1 MALEFLFNL
10 VGLSLNESMESASLS
25 MDAFSMFIYVG
36 IGAPI
41 SEEILFRGLML
52 RSMQPYGKKFAI
64 FASALVFG
72 LYHANIIQIPFAF
85 AVGLVLG
92 YVTVEYSLVWSIAL
106 HMFNNLVLADLLA
119 RLTASWPEMAL
130 GTLNL
135 VLFGGSALLSVVI
148 LFANRKR
155 IRGYQKGE
163 WMDSRCLKC
172 FFLSPGI
179 LVMAAAMCV
188 IMISMLFA
196 L

>member
-1 MALEFLFNL
+1 MSNDVIISFF
-10 VGLSLNESMESASLS
+10 SSAIV
-25 MDAFSMFIYVG
+25 ACI
-36 IGAPI
+36 P
-41 SEEILFRGLML
+41 ILFAALGEVLTERSGVMNLGLEGTML
-52 RSMQPYGKKFAI
+52 MGAVAGYVAVVKTGSLWLGVGA
-64 FASALVFG
+64 ALLAG
-72 LYHANIIQIPFAF
+72 LLM
-85 AVGLVLG
+85 GLLFG

-148 LFANRKR
+148 LSANRKR

-163 WMDSRCLKC
+163 WMDRRCLKC

-196 L
+196 LSIKPI